1 MMKRLLPIPVFPAL
15 ILAAIAI
22 FPCFPA
28 GGLAAQVAEQT
39 SGQAIEETEEQVEEG
54 IGEPVTEEPSDGFS
68 FVDGFEA
75 LPLMPGMHNVT
86 GSSVVFDTPTDRII
100 ESAIAGSATA
110 DEIKTFYARS
120 LPQLGWEPFLETE
133 YRREDEVLKL
143 EIAGDGDNVILYF
156 FLSPK

>member
-1 MMKRLLPIPVFPAL
+1 MMKRLLLIPVFPTL
-15 ILAAIAI
+15 ILASTAI

-28 GGLAAQVAEQT
+28 GELAAQAAEKT
-39 SGQAIEETEEQVEEG
+39 SEQAREKAEEEM
-54 IGEPVTEEPSDGFS
+54 GEPASDGFS

-75 LPLMPGMHNVT
+75 LPLMPGMYNVT
-86 GSSVVFDTPTDRII
+86 GSSVVFDTPTGRII
-100 ESAIAGSATA
+100 ESAIAGAATA
-110 DEIKTFYARS
+110 DEIKTFYMRS

-143 EIAGDGDNVILYF
+143 EIAGDGNNVVVYF